1 VCFVPYVPKYSIII
15 ESLELAHIPVF
26 HSIKETVQAV
36 SALKE
41 RTRVDNLKLKNLFW
55 DNKT

>member
-1 VCFVPYVPKYSIII
+1 VCFVPYVSKYEMII

-36 SALKE
+36 SALKH
-41 RTRVDNLKLKNLFW
+41 RTKLDNAKKG
-55 DNKT
+55 KI